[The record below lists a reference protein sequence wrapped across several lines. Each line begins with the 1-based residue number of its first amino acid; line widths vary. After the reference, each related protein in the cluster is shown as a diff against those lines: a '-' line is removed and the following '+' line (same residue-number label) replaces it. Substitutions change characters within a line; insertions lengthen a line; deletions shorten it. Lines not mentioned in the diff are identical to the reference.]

1 MTQRKALKVDLED
14 EYYNKFLK
22 IKDELGLSSN
32 AETMR
37 YLINFYLKS
46 EEEIKKI
53 REEVRKETIDTIM
66 QQIDA
71 LVEKTVDKILKEKKS
86 IFEKSTEEVVE
97 Q

>member
-1 MTQRKALKVDLED
+1 MVQRRALKVDLED

-66 QQIDA
+66 QQIDMI
-71 LVEKTVDKILKEKKS
+71 LEKAVDKILEEKKS
-86 IFEKSTEEVVE
+86 VFEKTAEEVVE